1 MLCSSLRSDGD
12 LAVRR
17 LGRTESEVVEEVSRR
32 LEVRREG
39 SRIVGGE
46 VEEGRSKRIA
56 EDQDATESCRRSDAT
71 VPVEP
76 PSPPVPDAALVVQTT
91 SSPTIL
97 TCLLGTCWTSFLHLG
112 PDD

>member
-1 MLCSSLRSDGD
+1 LRSDGD

-17 LGRTESEVVEEVSRR
+17 LGRTESEVAEEVSRR

-56 EDQDATESCRRSDAT
+56 ED
-71 VPVEP
+71 
-76 PSPPVPDAALVVQTT
+76 
-91 SSPTIL
+91 
-97 TCLLGTCWTSFLHLG
+97 
-112 PDD
+112 